1 MRRTLQGTA
10 ALAERWMLAPGTG
23 AALVGKGSG
32 HRAALGNQRDWR
44 LRAHAT
50 SGTSIVPP
58 SWTAGA
64 LGARGA
70 STAADAMLRE
80 EAPAHRPLPVELPT
94 VYQQFIHKS
103 RCAASHTAVFSVLQ
117 RACVARITFAMRALR
132 GCAAPP

>member
-10 ALAERWMLAPGTG
+10 ALAERWMLARGTA

-32 HRAALGNQRDWR
+32 HRAVLGNKQDWW
-44 LRAHAT
+44 LRANAT

-58 SWTAGA
+58 SWTAGPM
-64 LGARGA
+64 GARGA

-80 EAPAHRPLPVELPT
+80 EAPADSPLPRELPT

-103 RCAASHTAVFSVLQ
+103 RCAASHPAGLLVLQ
-117 RACVARITFAMRALR
+117 RGRVARITVATRGLR
-132 GCAAPP
+132 GCASPP